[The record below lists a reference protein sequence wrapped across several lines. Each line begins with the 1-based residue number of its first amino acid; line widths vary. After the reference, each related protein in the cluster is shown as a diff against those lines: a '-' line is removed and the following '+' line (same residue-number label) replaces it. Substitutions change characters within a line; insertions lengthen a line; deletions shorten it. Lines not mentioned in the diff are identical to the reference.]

1 MMLVTAVLAM
11 ALTPKLSAAPVLST
25 DLASIIPKQFGD
37 WKESPSDL
45 LQMDL
50 TAGREGDPTTDNP
63 YDDVLM
69 RTYINTK
76 GQQIM
81 LALAYGKSQKQ
92 EIKIHRP
99 ELCYIAQG
107 YQVKSI
113 KPINV
118 KVENKVIS
126 AKAMLASS
134 NNRSEI
140 VLYWIR
146 IGNIISQNAW
156 QTRFYIFKQGLKG
169 IVADGIL
176 VRTSQIMEKDLTEST
191 SIQIQKQ
198 FINELT
204 NSLPISQSHLL
215 LPEPDTNTSSSAF
228 KWTLLRQNKTATS

>member
-1 MMLVTAVLAM
+1 MLATAVLAL
-11 ALTPKLSAAPVLST
+11 ALTPKLSATSALST

-37 WKESPSDL
+37 WKEAPSDL

-69 RTYINTK
+69 RTYINSK

-81 LALAYGKSQKQ
+81 LALAYGKSQRQ
-92 EIKIHRP
+92 EVKIHRP

-126 AKAMLASS
+126 AKSMLASS

-146 IGNIISQNAW
+146 IGNFISQNAW

-176 VRTSQIMEKDLTEST
+176 VRTSQILENNLTEQE
-191 SIQIQKQ
+191 SIDVQKH
-198 FINELT
+198 FLNDLIT
-204 NSLPISQSHLL
+204 AVPLPYRYLII
-215 LPEPDTNTSSSAF
+215 P
-228 KWTLLRQNKTATS
+228 KW